1 MRGRGHPKMN
11 ACQGAFH
18 AGDMFMPWFLFD
30 MHTPPSPPPRSNLQQ
45 EGVTETYC
53 FGQTDTTH
61 GQPWFILNTF
71 PPNLVSALPSKK
83 NSTNRDNQT
92 FLTS

>member
-30 MHTPPSPPPRSNLQQ
+30 MHTPLPGRICSKRA
-45 EGVTETYC
+45 TETYC

-71 PPNLVSALPSKK
+71 PPDLVSALPSKK

-92 FLTS
+92 FPTS